1 MAAGRSK
8 SKLKNRPKYKRDRSL
23 RDRRIKARKAASHKR
38 GLNRAKKR
46 RADMVVTTQKDAVRF
61 SKLDRRDVPIWF
73 MRVEI
78 KITAGAGGFDEAVR
92 RICFK

>member
-1 MAAGRSK
+1 MSTAAPSTPRGPAPAPAPGRFDDSPFI
-8 SKLKNRPKYKRDRSL
+8 RACRSQ
-23 RDRRIKARKAASHKR
+23 S
-38 GLNRAKKR
+38 
-46 RADMVVTTQKDAVRF
+46 
-61 SKLDRRDVPIWF
+61 VPHVPVWF

>member
-1 MAAGRSK
+1 MKQMTVG
-8 SKLKNRPKYKRDRSL
+8 
-23 RDRRIKARKAASHKR
+23 RRITLGFAAV
-38 GLNRAKKR
+38 LIAADAINRAKKR

-61 SKLDRRDVPIWF
+61 PKLDRRDVPIWF